1 MRRLVRSADLL
12 SPPPC
17 RAGLPHIRLRPSTAA
32 HRELLPGSI
41 ARRALETIESV
52 WYVVSTPPTHPRI
65 PYGEA
70 DFRRI
75 RLNRWLYVD
84 KTRFLRRLEEER
96 YASLIRPRR
105 FGKSLWASVLEN
117 YYDRF
122 WADGFDATF
131 AGTDIGQQ
139 PTGEQSRYVT
149 LRFDFSNVND
159 ALDTLEREFEAYC
172 LIELEGTLE
181 RHPDLFPAAARRRIL
196 EPPSI
201 ATKLSMLFRYAG
213 DHDIPLYVII
223 DEYDNFANTVLAYHG
238 AEAYHSFTH
247 GGGFYRNFFATLKS
261 GTGRTGGGVE
271 RLFITGVSPV
281 TMDDVTSGFN
291 IGTNISLEP
300 DFNEM
305 VGFTEAEVRH
315 LVETYRHLGVFSQD
329 PATAMGIM
337 GEWYNG
343 YRFATTAE
351 TDLYNTDM
359 VLYYLKHSIPN
370 RDVPEYLIDTNVR
383 IDYGKLRHLLV
394 TGRQLNGNFDLLRDV
409 IGEEQVDTR
418 IQPGFPLKDLTK
430 RENFLSLMHY
440 FGLLSIRDVQGV
452 LPRLAI
458 PNQTVKR
465 LMYGYLRDAYHDV
478 EVFSVDLFRFEQLM
492 LRMATEGEWRPV
504 LEFLSEAIARQT
516 GIRDYIAGEK
526 VIQGFLAAYLSVAD
540 YYVFRSEAELGKG
553 HADIALE
560 PLVARYPH
568 LQRGYL
574 IELKYRA
581 RSESAD
587 QAAVTTVVEE
597 AQAQLLR
604 YLADE
609 RLTRQFPAVRF
620 IGLIVVFHGWEMVFC
635 DEVQR

>member
-1 MRRLVRSADLL
+1 M
-12 SPPPC
+12 
-17 RAGLPHIRLRPSTAA
+17 
-32 HRELLPGSI
+32 
-41 ARRALETIESV
+41 
-52 WYVVSTPPTHPRI
+52 STPPTHPRI
-65 PYGEA
+65 PYGQA

-75 RLNRWLYVD
+75 RRNRWLYVD
-84 KTRFLRRLEEER
+84 KTRFLRRLEQED
-96 YASLIRPRR
+96 YVFLIRPRR

-131 AGTDIGQQ
+131 AGTDIGQD

-159 ALDTLEREFEAYC
+159 ALDTLEREFETYC
-172 LIELEGTLE
+172 LIELRGTLR
-181 RHPDLFPAAARRRIL
+181 RHPDLFPETAVRDIL

-201 ATKLSMLFRYAG
+201 ATRLAELFRYAG

-261 GTGRTGGGVE
+261 GAGRTGGGLE
-271 RLFITGVSPV
+271 RLFITGVSPI

-315 LVETYRHLGVFSQD
+315 LVETYRNLGVFSQD
-329 PATAMGIM
+329 VDTAMGIM
-337 GEWYNG
+337 DEWYNG
-343 YRFATTAE
+343 YRFAEEAE

-359 VLYYLKHSIPN
+359 VLYYLKHSMPN
-370 RDVPEYLIDTNVR
+370 RDVPIYLIDTNVR

-418 IQPGFPLKDLTK
+418 IQPGFPLKDLT
-430 RENFLSLMHY
+430 RPENFFSLLHY
-440 FGLLSIRDVQGV
+440 FGLLSIRDVV
-452 LPRLAI
+452 ERVPRLAI

-465 LMYGYLRDAYHDV
+465 LMYGFLRDAYRDV
-478 EVFSVDLFRFEQLM
+478 EVFSVNLFRFEQLM
-492 LRMATEGEWRPV
+492 LRMATKGEWRPV
-504 LEFLSEAIARQT
+504 LEFLGEEIARQT
-516 GIRDYIAGEK
+516 GIRDYIGGEK

-540 YYVFRSEAELGKG
+540 HYVFRSEAELGKG

-574 IELKYRA
+574 IELKYLKRSERPQ
-581 RSESAD
+581 RSESTNDAGV
-587 QAAVTTVVEE
+587 AVAVRE
-597 AQAQLLR
+597 ATAQLVR

-609 RLTRQFPAVRF
+609 RLARQFPGVRF

>member
-1 MRRLVRSADLL
+1 M
-12 SPPPC
+12 
-17 RAGLPHIRLRPSTAA
+17 
-32 HRELLPGSI
+32 
-41 ARRALETIESV
+41 
-52 WYVVSTPPTHPRI
+52 STPTAHPRI

-96 YASLIRPRR
+96 YAFLIRPRR
-105 FGKSLWASVLEN
+105 FGKSLWVSLLEN

-122 WADGFDATF
+122 WADDFEATF
-131 AGTDIGQQ
+131 AGTDIGQD

-149 LRFDFSNVND
+149 LRFNFSMVND
-159 ALDTLEREFEAYC
+159 KLETLEREFETYC
-172 LIELEGTLE
+172 LIELRGTLR
-181 RHPDLFPAAARRRIL
+181 RHPDLFPEAAMRDIL
-196 EPPSI
+196 APPSI
-201 ATKLSMLFRYAG
+201 ANKLSELFRYAG
-213 DHDIPLYVII
+213 DHDIPLYVLI

-247 GGGFYRNFFATLKS
+247 GGGFYRNFFAALKGGAERS
-261 GTGRTGGGVE
+261 GGGLE

-281 TMDDVTSGFN
+281 TLDDVTSGFN
-291 IGTNISLEP
+291 IGTNISLHQ

-305 VGFTEAEVRH
+305 VGFTEPEVRR
-315 LVETYRHLGVFSQD
+315 LVETYRDLGVFNQD
-329 PATAMGIM
+329 VAAAMGIM
-337 GEWYNG
+337 GQWYNG
-343 YRFATTAE
+343 YRFAEAAE
-351 TDLYNTDM
+351 TDLYNSDM

-370 RDVPEYLIDTNVR
+370 RPVPTYLIDTNVR

-394 TGRQLNGNFDLLRDV
+394 VGRQLNGNFDLLRDV

-418 IQPGFPLKDLTK
+418 IQPGFPLEHLSEP
-430 RENFLSLMHY
+430 ENFLSLLHY

-452 LPRLAI
+452 MPRLAI

-465 LMYGYLRDAYHDV
+465 LMYGYLRDGYRDV
-478 EVFSVDLFRFEQLM
+478 RVFSVNLFRFEQLM

-516 GIRDYIAGEK
+516 GIRDYIGGEK

-560 PLVARYPH
+560 PLVARHPH

-574 IELKYRA
+574 IELKYLKRGEPVD
-581 RSESAD
+581 ESGV
-587 QAAVTTVVEE
+587 AAAAAE
-597 AQAQLLR
+597 ATAQLQR

-609 RLTRQFPAVRF
+609 RLARQFPGVRF
-620 IGLIVVFHGWEMVFC
+620 IGLIVVFHGWELVFC
-635 DEVQR
+635 DAVRRSI